1 MIRCCM
7 LKVEPFGVLLCVRFV
22 VYDGSIGED
31 GVVLQGLQTVLPI
44 GEE

>member
-1 MIRCCM
+1 M
-7 LKVEPFGVLLCVRFV
+7 LKVEPFGVLCVRFV